1 MNESK
6 PSGSGEHRHGQH
18 RAPGA
23 PAHPDLEPR
32 ARRKRGVRLSDL
44 DRSQL
49 WVIGH
54 NGRRWE
60 TLGTMAD
67 VLATEVRLDAPA
79 DVHAPAG
86 AADDAP
92 AGPPLRLVDHRPTVS

>member
-1 MNESK
+1 MDESE
-6 PSGSGEHRHGQH
+6 PRDSREHGQPPT
-18 RAPGA
+18 PGA
-23 PAHPDLEPR
+23 AAPPGLEPR
-32 ARRKRGVRLSDL
+32 SRRKRGVRLSDL

-54 NGRRWE
+54 TGRRWE
-60 TLGTMAD
+60 TLGTMAE
-67 VLATEVRLDAPA
+67 VLASEFRLTAPT

-92 AGPPLRLVDHRPTVS
+92 AGPPLRLVDHRPDGS